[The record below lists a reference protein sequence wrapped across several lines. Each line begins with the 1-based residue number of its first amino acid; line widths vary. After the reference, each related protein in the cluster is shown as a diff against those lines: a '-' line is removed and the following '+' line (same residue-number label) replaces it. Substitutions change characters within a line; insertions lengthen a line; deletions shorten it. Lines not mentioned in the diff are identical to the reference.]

1 MAAFTLVIGNKN
13 YSSWSLRPW
22 LAMRQAGIAFDEVV
36 IPLYRPESK
45 AALLAQSPAG
55 KVPVLRH
62 GDRVVWDSLAIMEY
76 LAEAL
81 PGAGLW
87 PDDPAARALARCVSA
102 EMHAGFQALR
112 GGMPMS
118 LREHLPGQGR
128 SDAVAA
134 DIARVTAIWRECR
147 ERFGEPGPF
156 LFGRFSI
163 ADAMYAPVATRFRTY
178 AVELDPV
185 CRKYA
190 DAILALP
197 SFLEWQAAAEEEP
210 WVITSYS
217 NPAPAAS
224 AT

>member
-1 MAAFTLVIGNKN
+1 MAAFTLVVGNKN

-22 LAMRQAGIAFDEVV
+22 LAMREAGIAFDEVV

-45 AALLAQSPAG
+45 AAILAQSPAG

-76 LAEAL
+76 LAETL
-81 PGAGLW
+81 PHGALW
-87 PDDPAARALARCVSA
+87 PVDPAARALARCVSA

-112 GGMPMS
+112 GGMSMS
-118 LREHLPGQGR
+118 LREHRPGRGR
-128 SDAVAA
+128 SDTVAA
-134 DIARVTAIWRECR
+134 DIARVTAIWRDCR
-147 ERFGEPGPF
+147 ERFGERGAF
-156 LFGRFSI
+156 LFGGFTI
-163 ADAMYAPVATRFRTY
+163 ADAMYAPIATRFRTY

-185 CRKYA
+185 CQAYA
-190 DAILALP
+190 DTILALP

-210 WVITSYS
+210 WVITSYV
-217 NPAPAAS
+217 NPPAAS